1 MKKAK
6 GGGAAEEPAAPVNTP
21 SSPGSAVPLD
31 GDFAD
36 PATTKFPYAELTVVG
51 VVPPGVDPTKKE
63 QYLSD
68 AEFQEK
74 LGMARDAFAA
84 LPAWKK
90 TKAKKDSKL
99 F

>member
-68 AEFQEK
+68 EEFEAVLK
-74 LGMARDAFAA
+74 VSRSFSRK
-84 LPAWKK
+84 P
-90 TKAKKDSKL
+90 
-99 F
+99 